1 MERINCTDKARNEE
15 VLRRV
20 GQERTP
26 KYNQKANLVG
36 SYTSQRLSAKKSDG
50 GENRG
55 KERN

>member
-36 SYTSQRLSAKKSDG
+36 SYTSAKKSDG
-50 GENRG
+50 GENRE
-55 KERN
+55 KERD

>member
-36 SYTSQRLSAKKSDG
+36 SYTLQRLSEKKSDG
-50 GENRG
+50 G
-55 KERN
+55 